1 MDENIYLVRQYFENY
16 VNKYDIEIDTNICD
30 MLMGIM
36 YEECIWDSD
45 FDSFYEFMVENLV

>member
-16 VNKYDIEIDTNICD
+16 IYKHDIEIDTNICD
-30 MLMGIM
+30 MLVGIM
-36 YEECIWDSD
+36 YEECTWDSD

>member
-16 VNKYDIEIDTNICD
+16 MTRYNIEVDTNTCD
-30 MLMGIM
+30 ELMWIM
-36 YEECIWDSD
+36 FEECTWDSD

>member
-16 VNKYDIEIDTNICD
+16 MWQHDIEVDTYACD
-30 MLMGIM
+30 ALMWIM

-45 FDSFYEFMVENLV
+45 FDSFYNFMVENLV

>member
-1 MDENIYLVRQYFENY
+1 MDENIYLIRQYFENY
-16 VNKYDIEIDTNICD
+16 MQRYNIEVDTNACD
-30 MLMGIM
+30 ELMWIM